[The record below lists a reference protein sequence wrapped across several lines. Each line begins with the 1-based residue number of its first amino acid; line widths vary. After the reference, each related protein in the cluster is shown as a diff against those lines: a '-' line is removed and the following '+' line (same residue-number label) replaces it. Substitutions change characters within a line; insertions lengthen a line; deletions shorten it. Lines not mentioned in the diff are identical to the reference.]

1 MKKRIVVFGYSVMS
15 LEAMSRLPK
24 DDCSILFIAAT
35 ESEATSVSEKGFETR
50 IIDFRNDD
58 ELISIG
64 IGDDVDIIFCFY
76 PKDSD
81 NVFLTIS
88 ARSLDKDLLIISLV
102 GDVESEE
109 KLLAAGANK
118 IIDPYEIC
126 GRKVHEMLTKPDIS
140 NVLDHT
146 VFGRYDLNMAQIE
159 IPVDSYLE
167 GIMASELDLKNEQ
180 YNLVLIGVVDRE
192 LGDQFH
198 FTNGETDHEL
208 NAGDVLVVMGP
219 SKGCRLFRFEVEGGI
234 IERH

>member
-1 MKKRIVVFGYSVMS
+1 MS
-15 LEAMSRLPK
+15 LEAMNRLPK
-24 DDCSILFIAAT
+24 NDCSILFVAAN
-35 ESEATSVSEKGFETR
+35 EAEAAIMAEKGFKTR

-58 ELISIG
+58 DLLAIG
-64 IGDDVDIIFCFY
+64 IGTNVDIIFCFY

-88 ARSLDKDLLIISLV
+88 ARAMDKSLTIIAIVDDS
-102 GDVESEE
+102 ESEE

-140 NVLDHT
+140 NVLEHT
-146 VFGRYDLNMAQIE
+146 VFGRHDLNIAQIE
-159 IPVDSYLE
+159 IPPESYLE
-167 GIMASELDLKNEQ
+167 GVMVSKLNLRNEK
-180 YNLVLIGVVDRE
+180 YNLILIGVVDRE
-192 LGDQFH
+192 LGDQLH

-219 SKGCRLFRFEVEGGI
+219 SHGCRLFRNEVEYQW
-234 IERH
+234 H

>member
-1 MKKRIVVFGYSVMS
+1 MKFIVVFGYSVMS

-24 DDCSILFIAAT
+24 ESCSILFIAANDA
-35 ESEATSVSEKGFETR
+35 EAAIVSEKGFETR
-50 IIDFRNDD
+50 VLDFRNDED
-58 ELISIG
+58 LLSIG
-64 IGDDVDIIFCFY
+64 IGTSVDIIFCFY

-88 ARSLDKDLLIISLV
+88 ARAMDKSLTIIAIVDES
-102 GDVESEE
+102 ESEE

-140 NVLDHT
+140 NVLEHT
-146 VFGRYDLNMAQIE
+146 VFGRHDLNMAQIE
-159 IPVDSYLE
+159 IPIDSSLE
-167 GIMASELDLKNEQ
+167 GVMVSKLNLRNEK
-180 YNLVLIGVVDRE
+180 YNLILIGVVDRE
-192 LGDQFH
+192 LGDQLH

-219 SKGCRLFRFEVEGGI
+219 SHGCRLFRNEVEFQW
-234 IERH
+234 H

>member
-1 MKKRIVVFGYSVMS
+1 MKRIVVFGYSVMS
-15 LEAMSRLPK
+15 LEAMNRLPNGE
-24 DDCSILFIAAT
+24 CSILFVAAN
-35 ESEATSVSEKGFETR
+35 ELEAASVAEKGFETR

-58 ELISIG
+58 ELMSIG
-64 IGDDVDIIFCFY
+64 IGTTVDIIFCFY

-88 ARSLDKDLLIISLV
+88 ARALDRSLTIIAIV
-102 GDVESEE
+102 DDGESEE

-126 GRKVHEMLTKPDIS
+126 GRKVHEMLTKPEIS

-146 VFGRYDLNMAQIE
+146 VFGRHDLNIAQIE
-159 IPVDSYLE
+159 IPFDSYLE
-167 GIMASELDLKNEQ
+167 GVHVSELNLKNEK
-180 YNLVLIGVVDRE
+180 YNLILIGVVDRE
-192 LGDQFH
+192 LGDQLH

-219 SKGCRLFRFEVEGGI
+219 SHGCRLFRNEVEYQWT
-234 IERH
+234 

>member
-1 MKKRIVVFGYSVMS
+1 MKRIVVFGYSIMS
-15 LEAMSRLPK
+15 LEAMNRLPRE
-24 DDCSILFIAAT
+24 DCSILFIAAN
-35 ESEATSVSEKGFETR
+35 EIEATSVAEKGFDTR

-58 ELISIG
+58 ELMSIG
-64 IGDDVDIIFCFY
+64 IGTSVDIIFCFY

-88 ARSLDKDLLIISLV
+88 ARSLDKSLTIIAIVDDS
-102 GDVESEE
+102 ESEE

-140 NVLDHT
+140 SILDHT
-146 VFGRYDLNMAQIE
+146 VFGRHDLNMAQIE
-159 IPVDSYLE
+159 IPIDSYLE
-167 GIMASELDLKNEQ
+167 GVMVSQLNLKNEK
-180 YNLVLIGVVDRE
+180 YNLILIGVVDRE
-192 LGDQFH
+192 LGDQLH

-219 SKGCRLFRFEVEGGI
+219 SRGCRLFRNEVEYQWN
-234 IERH
+234 

>member
-1 MKKRIVVFGYSVMS
+1 MKRIVVFGYSVMS

-24 DDCSILFIAAT
+24 EDCSILFVAAN
-35 ESEATSVSEKGFETR
+35 EAEAEAVIEKGFETR
-50 IIDFRNDD
+50 VIDFRNDED
-58 ELISIG
+58 LISIG
-64 IGDDVDIIFCFY
+64 IGLDVDVIFCFY

-88 ARSLDKDLLIISLV
+88 ARALDKSLTIIAIVDDS
-102 GDVESEE
+102 ESEE

-140 NVLDHT
+140 NILDHT
-146 VFGRYDLNMAQIE
+146 VFGRHDLNMAQIE
-159 IPVDSYLE
+159 IPVESYLE
-167 GIMASELDLKNEQ
+167 GVTVSQLNLKNEK

-192 LGDQFH
+192 LDDQLH
-198 FTNGETDHEL
+198 FINGETDHVL

-219 SKGCRLFRFEVEGGI
+219 SRGCRLFRNEVEYQWDY
-234 IERH
+234 